1 MKDFVH
7 LHLHTE
13 YSLLDGA
20 ARIDKVFELAKEL
33 GQNAVAITDHGNMYG
48 VVYFA
53 EHAAKLGM
61 KAIIGCEM
69 YMCNDMYKKDSK
81 NAEYEHL
88 VLLCKNDQGYKNLIK
103 LDSLAF
109 IDGFYRKPRCDY
121 KTLEEHSEG
130 LICLSACLAG
140 RVPQLL
146 LAGRY
151 DDAKAHALHMKEV
164 FGEDYYLEI
173 QNHKI
178 AEQLQINPLLIRL
191 SKETGIKLVA
201 TNDVH
206 YLTKDD
212 ALMQEVMMCINT
224 QTTLDDPKHMSFETE
239 EFYLKSRE
247 QMEEMFPGLDET
259 LDVTAEIAAK
269 CSGDVIKLN
278 KKCEPVRDASL
289 VPGYTP
295 PNGMT
300 AYEYLKMLG
309 EEGLKKKYKEI
320 TPEIR
325 ERFDYELNTISTMGY
340 LEYYLIVWD
349 YINFSREH
357 GISVGPGRGS
367 GVSSIVAYAIGIT
380 DVEPLQYSLI
390 FERFLN
396 IERVSMPDFDVDFDP
411 ERREEVIAYVREKYG
426 HDKVAQIV
434 TFGTLASRAAIKDVA
449 RVLNVS
455 YAEVDKITKLMDGKH
470 AIAELLGLKPNKK
483 DGDVTVRDFRE
494 LYDTDPT
501 VKNVIDMAMKLEGMP
516 RNISEHAAGVIIC
529 NKVLSDNIPLARN
542 GDDIVT
548 QFNMKVDEQMGMLKM
563 DFLALKTLTDLRK
576 ACDYIYENKG
586 VKIDFS
592 EIGYEEKAAYDLIGS
607 GDTDAVF
614 QLESAGMKKFMRELR
629 PENLEDVIAGIS
641 LYRPGPMDSI
651 PKYIKFKQN
660 PKTMVFKHELLR
672 PILTVTHG
680 VIIYQEQ
687 VMEIVRKLAGFTF
700 GQADIM
706 RRAMGKKNMDEMA
719 RMKNI
724 FIYGENNEDGSV
736 KTDGAVRRGVPADVA
751 EDIFDEMAG
760 FAQYAFNKSHAAA
773 YAVLAYQTAYL
784 KAFYP
789 HEFLAAILNDRI
801 DKIDEVT
808 KYVIYLKERGIAVL
822 PPNVNKSKAFFSV
835 DGESVRFG
843 LVGVKGVGL
852 AAIEAIVAERTE
864 NGEFTSF
871 EDFTSR
877 VDVKVL
883 NKRLIENLIYAGAFD
898 CFKIERSRLIAVYE
912 GLIERAVSMA
922 KERESNQISLF
933 GDVLSDFCKLT
944 ADYPDIPEYP
954 DKVKLSKE
962 REVLGVYV
970 TGHPLTE
977 YMDRFAHLSFST
989 RLLEYYEEDEDGV
1002 KTYTEIKDGQRVEMG
1017 GIITATNRK
1026 TTKSGASM
1034 AYITLEDV
1042 YGGIECVFFPKNYER
1057 YKQKITPELIVKV
1070 SGRLQIRD
1078 GQKPSISVDRMEEL
1092 EVGDDLRNASGGTAF
1107 GRTDNAQSVVSGV
1120 SASGASS
1127 GLKSGAGE
1135 ENEGR
1140 VGSCGAHATGK
1151 SECLGITLPSGNDK
1165 TEAEL
1170 LSVLE
1175 LYPGNVKVI
1184 IKKDGSYYK
1193 SNCSVR
1199 RCNGLIAELEYLLPP
1214 NSFIFFEK

>member
-20 ARIDKVFELAKEL
+20 SKIDKVFELARDM
-33 GQNAVAITDHGNMYG
+33 GQKAVAITDHGNMYG

-69 YMCNDMYKKDSK
+69 YMCDDMYKKDAQ
-81 NAEYEHL
+81 NAKYEHL
-88 VLLCKNDQGYKNLIK
+88 ILLCKNDAGYKNLIK
-103 LDSLAF
+103 LDSIAY

-121 KTLEEHSEG
+121 KTLEKYSDG

-140 RVPQLL
+140 KVPQLL

-164 FGEDYYLEI
+164 FGDDYYIEI
-173 QNHKI
+173 QNHLI
-178 AEQLQINPLLIRL
+178 EDQLRINPLLIKL

-212 ALMQEVMMCINT
+212 ALMQEIMMCINT
-224 QTTLDDPKHMSFETE
+224 QTTLDDPKHMKFDTN

-247 QMEEMFPGLDET
+247 QMEEMFPDLPEA
-259 LDVTAEIAAK
+259 LDVTVEIAEK
-269 CSGDVIKLN
+269 CSGDCIKLN
-278 KKCEPVRDASL
+278 KKCEPVRDVSL
-289 VPGYTP
+289 IPGYTP

-300 AYEYLKMLG
+300 SYEYLKMLG
-309 EEGLKKKYKEI
+309 EEGLKKKYKVI

-325 ERFDYELNTISTMGY
+325 ERFDYELNTISKMGY

-349 YINFSREH
+349 YINYSREH
-357 GISVGPGRGS
+357 GIPVGPGRGS
-367 GVSSIVAYAIGIT
+367 GVSSIVAYSIGIT

-411 ERREEVIAYVREKYG
+411 ERREEVIDYVREKYG

-434 TFGTLASRAAIKDVA
+434 TFGTMASRAAIKDVA
-449 RVLNVS
+449 RVLKVPYS
-455 YAEVDKITKLMDGKH
+455 EVDKITKLMDGKH

-483 DGDVTVRDFRE
+483 DGDVTVRDLKE
-494 LYDTDPT
+494 LYETDAT
-501 VKNVIDMAMKLEGMP
+501 LKGVIDMAMKLEGMP

-529 NKVLSDNIPLARN
+529 NKVLSDNVPLARN

-563 DFLALKTLTDLRK
+563 DFLALKTLTDLKK
-576 ACDYIYENKG
+576 ACDYILEGKG
-586 VKIDFS
+586 IKIDFD
-592 EIGYEEKAAYDLIGS
+592 EIGYSEKAAYDLIGS

-614 QLESAGMKKFMRELR
+614 QLESPGMKKFMRELR

-641 LYRPGPMDSI
+641 LFRPGPMDSI

-660 PKTMVFKHELLR
+660 PKSMVFKHELLR

-680 VIIYQEQ
+680 TIIYQEQ

-724 FIYGENNEDGSV
+724 FIYGEENEDGSV
-736 KTDGAVRRGVPADVA
+736 KTEGAVRRGVPAEVA

-784 KAFYP
+784 KAFFP

-808 KYVIYLKERGIAVL
+808 KYVIYLKERGIPVL
-822 PPNVNKSKAFFSV
+822 PPDVNKSKAYFSV

-843 LVGVKGVGL
+843 LVGVKGVGI
-852 AAIEAIVAERTE
+852 AAIESIVEERKQ
-864 NGEFTSF
+864 NGEFKTF
-871 EDFTSR
+871 EDFMSR
-877 VDVKVL
+877 VDAKVL
-883 NKRLIENLIYAGAFD
+883 NKRLIENLICAGAFD
-898 CFKIERSRLIAVYE
+898 CFKIPRSRLVAVYE
-912 GLIERAVSMA
+912 GLIDRAVAMA
-922 KERESNQISLF
+922 KERESNQLSLF
-933 GDVLSDFCKLT
+933 GGVLADFCKLK
-944 ADYPDIPEYP
+944 ADYPDIPEYS
-954 DKVKLSKE
+954 DKIRLSKE
-962 REVLGVYV
+962 RDVLGVYV
-970 TGHPLTE
+970 TGHPLTKF
-977 YMDRFAHLSFST
+977 MDKFSHFSFST
-989 RLLEYYEEDEDGV
+989 RLLQYYEEDEDGN
-1002 KTYTEIKDGQRVEMG
+1002 KTYTEIQDGQRVEMG
-1017 GIITATNRK
+1017 GIITAATRK
-1026 TTKSGASM
+1026 TTKSGQSM
-1034 AYITLEDV
+1034 ATITLEDV
-1042 YGGIECVFFPKNYER
+1042 YGGVECVFFPKNYDK
-1057 YKQKITPELIVKV
+1057 YKQEIRPELIVSV

-1078 GQKPSISVDRMEEL
+1078 GQKPSISVEKMKEMEI
-1092 EVGDDLRNASGGTAF
+1092 
-1107 GRTDNAQSVVSGV
+1107 
-1120 SASGASS
+1120 
-1127 GLKSGAGE
+1127 GE
-1135 ENEGR
+1135 EENVVKKENG
-1140 VGSCGAHATGK
+1140 GNDAGK
-1151 SECLGITLPSGNDK
+1151 KSAGGECLGVIIPEGGDSDAVEN
-1165 TEAEL
+1165 E
-1170 LSVLE
+1170 VLE
-1175 LYPGNVKVI
+1175 TLSLYPGEIPVFIKKQGRYYKTGVKVR
-1184 IKKDGSYYK
+1184 K
-1193 SNCSVR
+1193 
-1199 RCNGLIAELEYLLPP
+1199 CNGLIAELEFSLPE
-1214 NSFIFFEK
+1214 NNIVFFVK

>member
-20 ARIDKVFELAKEL
+20 SKIDKVFELAKSL

-69 YMCNDMYKKDSK
+69 YMCNDMYKKDASH
-81 NAEYEHL
+81 AEYEHL
-88 VLLCKNDQGYKNLIK
+88 ILLCKNDRGYKNLIK
-103 LDSLAF
+103 LDSLAY

-121 KTLEEHSEG
+121 KTLEQYCEG

-140 RVPQLL
+140 HVPQLL
-146 LAGRY
+146 LKGRY
-151 DDAKAHALHMKEV
+151 DEAKEHVLHMKEV

-173 QNHKI
+173 QNHGI

-191 SKETGIKLVA
+191 SKETGVKLVA

-206 YLTKDD
+206 YLNKED
-212 ALMQEVMMCINT
+212 ALMQEIMMCINT
-224 QTTLDDPKHMSFETE
+224 QTTLDDPKHMRFETE

-247 QMEEMFPGLDET
+247 QMEEVFPELEEALDET
-259 LDVTAEIAAK
+259 VRIAEK
-269 CSGDVIKLN
+269 CSGEVIKLT
-278 KKCEPVRDASL
+278 KKCEPVRDQSL
-289 VPGYTP
+289 VPGYIP

-309 EEGLKKKYKEI
+309 EAGLKEKYKEI

-325 ERFDYELNTISTMGY
+325 ERFDYELNTISKMGY

-349 YINFSREH
+349 YINYSREH
-357 GISVGPGRGS
+357 GIPVGPGRGS
-367 GVSSIVAYAIGIT
+367 GVSSIVAYSIGIT
-380 DVEPLQYSLI
+380 DVEPLQYNLI

-411 ERREEVIAYVREKYG
+411 ERREEVIDYVREKYG
-426 HDKVAQIV
+426 RDKVAQIV
-434 TFGTLASRAAIKDVA
+434 TFGTMASRAAIKDVA
-449 RVLNVS
+449 RVLKIS

-470 AIAELLGLKPNKK
+470 TIAELLGLKPSKK
-483 DGDVTVRDFRE
+483 DGDVTVRDLKE
-494 LYDTDPT
+494 IYENDANL
-501 VKNVIDMAMKLEGMP
+501 KNVIDMAMKLEGMP

-529 NKVLSDNIPLARN
+529 NKVLSDNVPLARN

-563 DFLALKTLTDLRK
+563 DFLALKTLTDLKK
-576 ACDYIYENKG
+576 ACDYILENKG
-586 VKIDFS
+586 VKIDFR
-592 EIGYEEKAAYDLIGS
+592 EIGYSEKAAYDLIGS

-614 QLESAGMKKFMRELR
+614 QLESPGMKKFMRELR

-660 PKTMVFKHELLR
+660 PETMVFKHELLR

-719 RMKNI
+719 RMKGI
-724 FIYGENNEDGSV
+724 FVNGEKNEDGSV
-736 KTDGAVRRGVPADVA
+736 KTDGAVRRGVPAEVA

-835 DGESVRFG
+835 DGDSVRFG

-852 AAIEAIVAERTE
+852 AAIETIVNERTE
-864 NGEFTSF
+864 NGEFSSF
-871 EDFTSR
+871 EDFISR

-912 GLIERAVSMA
+912 GLIDRAATLA
-922 KERESNQISLF
+922 KQRESNQMSLF
-933 GDVLSDFCKLT
+933 GDVLSDFCKIQ
-944 ADYPDIPEYP
+944 AEYPDIPEYG
-954 DKVKLSKE
+954 DKLKLSKE

-970 TGHPLTE
+970 TGHPLAN
-977 YMDRFAHLSFST
+977 YMDKFAHLSFST
-989 RLLEYYEEDEDGV
+989 RLLEYYEEDEEGN
-1002 KTYTEIKDGQRVEMG
+1002 KTYTEIQNGQRVEMG
-1017 GIITATNRK
+1017 GIITAAVRK
-1026 TTKSGASM
+1026 TTKSGSSM
-1034 AYITLEDV
+1034 ATITLEDV
-1042 YGGIECVFFPKNYER
+1042 YGGIECVFFPKNYDK
-1057 YKQKITPELIVKV
+1057 YKQEIQAERIVKV
-1070 SGRLQIRD
+1070 AGRIQIRD
-1078 GQKPSISVDRMEEL
+1078 GQKPSISVDKMEEM
-1092 EVGDDLRNASGGTAF
+1092 EIEDESSAGAQNGGYNAS
-1107 GRTDNAQSVVSGV
+1107 QSGVSGV
-1120 SASGASS
+1120 DLVKNGSDEKPSAASGA
-1127 GLKSGAGE
+1127 KSGAARQG
-1135 ENEGR
+1135 
-1140 VGSCGAHATGK
+1140 GK
-1151 SECLGITLPSGNDK
+1151 NECLGITLPADNAEK
-1165 TEAEL
+1165 AEAD
-1170 LSVLE
+1170 VLE
-1175 LYPGNVKVI
+1175 ILSLYPGDVKVI
-1184 IKKDGSYYK
+1184 IKKNGSYYK
-1193 SNCSVR
+1193 ANISVR
-1199 RCNGLIAELEYLLPP
+1199 KCNGLIAELEYALPKE
-1214 NSFIFFEK
+1214 NFIFFNK

>member
-20 ARIDKVFELAKEL
+20 ARIDKLFEIAKEM
-33 GQNAVAITDHGNMYG
+33 GQSAVAITDHGNMYG

-53 EHAAKLGM
+53 EYAKKHGL

-69 YMCNDMYKKDSK
+69 YMCNDMLKKDQRNS
-81 NAEYEHL
+81 EYEHL
-88 VLLCKNDQGYKNLIK
+88 VLLCKNDVGYKNLIK
-103 LDSLAF
+103 MVSLAN

-121 KTLEEHSEG
+121 KMLKEKSEG

-140 RVPQLL
+140 KVAQLL
-146 LAGRY
+146 LNSRY
-151 DDAKAHALHMKEV
+151 EDAKKHVLEMKEV

-173 QNHKI
+173 QDHGI
-178 AEQLQINPLLIRL
+178 DDQLRINPLLIRL
-191 SKETGIKLVA
+191 SHETGVKLVA

-206 YLTKDD
+206 YLTKED

-224 QTTLDDPKHMSFETE
+224 QTTLDDPKHMRFETS

-247 QMEEMFPGLDET
+247 QMEKMFGDMPYVLDNT
-259 LDVTAEIAAK
+259 LEIANK
-269 CSGDVIKLN
+269 CSGDIIKLN
-278 KKCEPVRDASL
+278 AKCEPIRDASL

-309 EEGLKKKYKEI
+309 EEGMKKKYKEI

-325 ERFDYELNTISTMGY
+325 ERFDYELNTIADMGY

-349 YINFSREH
+349 YINYAREH
-357 GISVGPGRGS
+357 GIPVGAGRGS
-367 GVSSIVAYAIGIT
+367 GVSSIIAYSIGIT

-396 IERVSMPDFDVDFDP
+396 KERVSMPDFDVDFDP
-411 ERREEVIAYVREKYG
+411 EGREEVIEYVREKYG
-426 HDKVAQIV
+426 RDKVAQIV
-434 TFGTLASRAAIKDVA
+434 TFGTMASRAAVKDVA
-449 RVLNVS
+449 RVMRVS
-455 YAEVDKITKLMDGKH
+455 YNEVDRITKLMDGKH
-470 AIAELLGLKPNKK
+470 TIPELLGLKMHKK
-483 DGDVTVRDFRE
+483 DGDVSVRDLKE
-494 LYDTDPT
+494 LYASDPT

-548 QFNMKVDEQMGMLKM
+548 QFNMKVDEQLGMLKM
-563 DFLALKTLTDLRK
+563 DFLALKTLTDIKK
-576 ACDYIYENKG
+576 ACQYIKENKG
-586 VKIDFS
+586 ITIDFA
-592 EIGYEEKAAYDLIGS
+592 EIGYENKIAYDLIGS

-614 QLESAGMKKFMRELR
+614 QLESPGMKKFMRELR

-651 PKYIKFKQN
+651 PKYIKFKTN
-660 PKTMVFKHELLR
+660 PKSMVFKHELLK

-719 RMKNI
+719 RMKTI
-724 FIYGENNEDGSV
+724 FVNGETNEDGSI
-736 KTDGAVRRGVPADVA
+736 KTEGAVRNGVPAEVA
-751 EDIFDEMAG
+751 EDIFDEMAS

-784 KAFYP
+784 KALYP

-808 KYVIYLKERGIAVL
+808 KYVIYLKERGIPVL
-822 PPNVNKSKAFFSV
+822 QPDINYSKAYFSV
-835 DGESVRFG
+835 QGDAVRFG
-843 LVGVKGVGL
+843 LVGVKGVGI
-852 AAIEAIVAERTE
+852 AAIESIVSERE
-864 NGEFTSF
+864 KCGNFTSF
-871 EDFTSR
+871 EDFISR

-898 CFKIERSRLIAVYE
+898 CFKVDRSKLIAVYE
-912 GLIERAVSMA
+912 DLVERAVAIA
-922 KERESNQISLF
+922 KERESNQLSLF
-933 GDVLSDFCKLT
+933 SMGSELCNFNKISVK
-944 ADYPDIPEYP
+944 YPGIPEYD

-970 TGHPLTE
+970 TGHPLTN
-977 YMDRFAHLSFST
+977 YMDEFKQFNFST
-989 RLLEYYEEDEDGV
+989 ELLQYYEEDEEGT
-1002 KTYTEIKDGQRVEMG
+1002 KTYTEIQDGQRVEMG
-1017 GIITATNRK
+1017 GIITHAERK
-1026 TTKSGASM
+1026 TTKNGQSM
-1034 AYITLEDV
+1034 ANITLEDV
-1042 YGGIECVFFPKNYER
+1042 YGGIECVFFPKSYE
-1057 YKQKITPELIVKV
+1057 KHKALIREETIVAV
-1070 SGRLQIRD
+1070 SGKLQIRE
-1078 GQKPSISVDRMEEL
+1078 GQKPSISADRIREL
-1092 EVGDDLRNASGGTAF
+1092 ELKDDNPPVIANTTGLREEKKREWMGVILPEGTSEQE
-1107 GRTDNAQSVVSGV
+1107 R
-1120 SASGASS
+1120 
-1127 GLKSGAGE
+1127 E
-1135 ENEGR
+1135 E
-1140 VGSCGAHATGK
+1140 
-1151 SECLGITLPSGNDK
+1151 
-1165 TEAEL
+1165 
-1170 LSVLE
+1170 VLE
-1175 LYPGNVKVI
+1175 LLALYSGETPVI
-1184 IKKDGSYYK
+1184 IKQGGVYYK
-1193 SNCSVR
+1193 CPYKVR
-1199 RCNGLIAELEYLLPP
+1199 KCNGLIAELKLTAGDDGV
-1214 NSFIFFEK
+1214 IFFEK